1 MRVEIVSGRS
11 HNGNV
16 RIAVVGAGPA
26 GAALSLL
33 LARGGAAVL
42 LIERETAFERVFRG
56 EGLMPLGLEML
67 HQMGFRERLRELPG
81 ATLDAW
87 DVYLD
92 RTRVMHIEEPSRE
105 LGDLALRIVSQP
117 ALLSALIDEAKTYP
131 AFVFRPG
138 VSVRD
143 LLRAGDRVT
152 GLRLSTPDGEETL
165 AADLVIGADG
175 RASLVRKRAG
185 LELRLLDESY
195 DVLWFKLPLPEALE
209 RVNPIQ
215 IFASGADAVLA
226 YRSWDGR
233 WQLAWMLPKGGWR
246 SARQRDWLAECAA
259 LLPEPLAEHLLS
271 HRDALVGPSLL
282 DVMVGRCPRWH
293 APGLLLLGDAAHP
306 MSPIRAQG
314 INMALRD
321 AVVAANH
328 LVPTLRAG
336 GDVAAALAAIQ
347 REREP
352 EIAKAQALQYRE
364 ARGQRWA
371 RERPWLMK
379 PMLAL
384 VPRMM
389 GSDAIR
395 GFIQKTWLRQQRP
408 LRMGIADVR
417 LRV

>member
-1 MRVEIVSGRS
+1 MSKSPQNE
-11 HNGNV
+11 NV

-33 LARGGAAVL
+33 LARGGAEVVL
-42 LIERETAFERVFRG
+42 VERETDFERVFRG

-81 ATLDAW
+81 DTLDAW
-87 DVYLD
+87 DIHLD
-92 RTRVMHIEEPSRE
+92 RTLVMHIEEPSRE
-105 LGDLALRIVSQP
+105 LGDLALRIVSQA
-117 ALLSALIDEAKTYP
+117 ALLSSLIDEAKKHP
-131 AFVFRPG
+131 AFAFRPG
-138 VSVRD
+138 ASVRD
-143 LLRAGDRVT
+143 LLRDGDRVT
-152 GLRLSTPDGEETL
+152 GVRLSTPGGEETL
-165 AADLVIGADG
+165 AADLVIGTDG
-175 RASLVRKRAG
+175 RASLIRKRAG
-185 LELRLLDESY
+185 LELRLLNESY
-195 DVLWFKLPLPEALE
+195 DVLWFKLPLPKALE
-209 RVNPIQ
+209 GVNPIQ
-215 IFASGADAVLA
+215 IFASSAEAALA

-233 WQLAWMLPKGGWR
+233 WQIAWLLPKGGWR
-246 SARQRDWLAECAA
+246 SARDRDWLAECAA
-259 LLPEPLAEHLLS
+259 LLPESLSEHLLS

-282 DVMVGRCPRWH
+282 DVMVGRCTRWH

-336 GDVAAALAAIQ
+336 GDVGAALAAIQ

-352 EIAKAQALQYRE
+352 EIAKAQTLQYRE
-364 ARGQRWA
+364 TRGQRWA

-379 PMLAL
+379 PLLAL
-384 VPRMM
+384 VPWLMR
-389 GSDAIR
+389 SEAIQA
-395 GFIQKTWLRQQRP
+395 FIQKAWLRQQRP
-408 LRMGIADVR
+408 LRMGIAGVR

>member
-1 MRVEIVSGRS
+1 MVAIVRKSS
-11 HNGNV
+11 QNEDV

-33 LARGGAAVL
+33 LARGGAEVL
-42 LIERETAFERVFRG
+42 LVERETDFERVFRG

-81 ATLDAW
+81 DTLDAW
-87 DVYLD
+87 DIHLN
-92 RTRVMHIEEPSRE
+92 RTRVMHIEEPSRA
-105 LGDLALRIVSQP
+105 LGDLALRIVSQT
-117 ALLSALIDEAKTYP
+117 ALLSSLIDEAKKHP
-131 AFVFRPG
+131 GFVFRPG
-138 VSVRD
+138 TSVRD
-143 LLRAGDRVT
+143 LRRDGDRVV
-152 GLRLSTPDGEETL
+152 GLRLSTPAGEETL
-165 AADLVIGADG
+165 AADLVIGTDG
-175 RASLVRKRAG
+175 RASVIRKRAG
-185 LELRLLDESY
+185 LELRLLNESY
-195 DVLWFKLPLPEALE
+195 DVLWFKLPLPKVLE
-209 RVNPIQ
+209 GTNPIQ
-215 IFASGADAVLA
+215 IFASGPDAMLA

-233 WQLAWMLPKGGWR
+233 WQLAWMLRKGGWR
-246 SARQRDWLAECAA
+246 SARERDWLAECAA
-259 LLPEPLAEHLLS
+259 LLPEYLGEHLLS

-336 GDVAAALAAIQ
+336 GDVDAALAAIQ

-352 EIAKAQALQYRE
+352 EIAKAQKLQYRE

-384 VPRMM
+384 VPWMM
-389 GSDAIR
+389 RSDAIR
-395 GFIQKTWLRQQRP
+395 GFLQNAWLRQQRP
-408 LRMGIADVR
+408 LRMGIVDVR

>member
-1 MRVEIVSGRS
+1 M
-11 HNGNV
+11 GNV
-16 RIAVVGAGPA
+16 RVAVVGAGPA

-33 LARGGAAVL
+33 LARGGAEIL
-42 LIERETAFERVFRG
+42 LVERETDFERVFRG
-56 EGLMPLGLEML
+56 EALMPLGLEML
-67 HQMGFRERLRELPG
+67 HQMGLRERLRELPG
-81 ATLDAW
+81 DTLDAW
-87 DVYLD
+87 DIHLD
-92 RTRVMHIEEPSRE
+92 RKRVMHIEEPSRE
-105 LGDLALRIVSQP
+105 LGDLALRIVSQSV
-117 ALLSALIDEAKTYP
+117 LLSSLIDEAKKHP
-131 AFVFRPG
+131 AFAFRPG

-143 LLRAGDRVT
+143 LVRDGDRVT
-152 GLRLSTPDGEETL
+152 GLLVSTPDGEETL
-165 AADLVIGADG
+165 AADLVIGTDG
-175 RASLVRKRAG
+175 RASLTRKRAG
-185 LELRLLDESY
+185 LELQLLNESY
-195 DVLWFKLPLPEALE
+195 DILWFKLPLPKLLE
-209 RVNPIQ
+209 GSNPIQ
-215 IFASGADAVLA
+215 IFASGACATLA

-246 SARQRDWLAECAA
+246 SARERDWLAECAA
-259 LLPEPLAEHLLS
+259 LLPDPLSEHVLS

-306 MSPIRAQG
+306 MSLVRAQG

-328 LVPTLRAG
+328 LVPMLRAG
-336 GDVAAALAAIQ
+336 GDVGAALAAIQ

-352 EIAKAQALQYRE
+352 EIAKAQTLQYRE

-384 VPRMM
+384 VPWMM
-389 GSDAIR
+389 RSDVIQD
-395 GFIQKTWLRQQRP
+395 FIQKTWLRQQRP

>member
-1 MRVEIVSGRS
+1 MRVEIVSKS
-11 HNGNV
+11 LQNGNV

-33 LARGGAAVL
+33 LARGGAEVL
-42 LIERETAFERVFRG
+42 LVERETDFERVFRG

-67 HQMGFRERLRELPG
+67 HQMGFRERLRDLPG
-81 ATLDAW
+81 HTLDAW
-87 DVYLD
+87 DIYLNGV
-92 RTRVMHIEEPSRE
+92 RIMHIDEPSRE
-105 LGDLALRIVSQP
+105 LGDLALRIVSQT
-117 ALLSALIDEAKTYP
+117 ALLSSLIEEAKKHP

-138 VSVRD
+138 ASVRD
-143 LLRAGDRVT
+143 LLRDGDRVA
-152 GLRLSTPDGEETL
+152 GLLLSTPAGEETL
-165 AADLVIGADG
+165 AADLVIGTDG
-175 RASLVRKRAG
+175 RASLIRKRAG
-185 LELRLLDESY
+185 LELRLLNESY
-195 DVLWFKLPLPEALE
+195 DVLWFKLPLPKALE
-209 RVNPIQ
+209 GTNPIQ
-215 IFASGADAVLA
+215 IFASGSDAMLA

-246 SARQRDWLAECAA
+246 RARERDWLADCAA
-259 LLPEPLAEHLLS
+259 LLPEPFSEHLLS
-271 HRDALVGPSLL
+271 HREALMGPSLL

-293 APGLLLLGDAAHP
+293 VPGLLLLGDAAHP

-336 GDVAAALAAIQ
+336 GDVGVALAAIQ

-352 EIAKAQALQYRE
+352 EIAKAQTLQYRE

-384 VPRMM
+384 VPWMM
-389 GSDAIR
+389 RSAAFQ
-395 GFIQKTWLRQQRP
+395 GFIQTTWLRQQRP

>member
-1 MRVEIVSGRS
+1 
-11 HNGNV
+11 
-16 RIAVVGAGPA
+16 
-26 GAALSLL
+26 
-33 LARGGAAVL
+33 
-42 LIERETAFERVFRG
+42 
-56 EGLMPLGLEML
+56 
-67 HQMGFRERLRELPG
+67 
-81 ATLDAW
+81 
-87 DVYLD
+87 
-92 RTRVMHIEEPSRE
+92 MHIAEPSGE
-105 LGDLALRIVSQP
+105 LGDLALRIVSQA
-117 ALLSALIDEAKTYP
+117 ALLSSLIDEAKKQVGF
-131 AFVFRPG
+131 AFRPG

-143 LLRAGDRVT
+143 LVRDGGRVT
-152 GLRLSTPDGEETL
+152 GLRISTPAGEETL
-165 AADLVIGADG
+165 TADLVIGADG
-175 RASLVRKRAG
+175 RASITRKRAG
-185 LELRLLDESY
+185 LELRLLNESY
-195 DVLWFKLPLPEALE
+195 DVLWFKVPLPKVLE
-209 RVNPIQ
+209 GANPIQ
-215 IFASGADAVLA
+215 IFASGADVALA

-246 SARQRDWLAECAA
+246 SARERDWLAECAA
-259 LLPEPLAEHLLS
+259 LLPEPLGAHLLA
-271 HRDALVGPSLL
+271 HRDVLVGPSLL

-293 APGLLLLGDAAHP
+293 VPGLLLLGDAAHP

-328 LVPTLRAG
+328 LVPALRT
-336 GDVAAALAAIQ
+336 GDDIDAALAAIQ
-347 REREP
+347 RERAP

-384 VPRMM
+384 VPWMM

-395 GFIQKTWLRQQRP
+395 AFIERAWLRQQRP

>member
-1 MRVEIVSGRS
+1 MLAR
-11 HNGNV
+11 
-16 RIAVVGAGPA
+16 A
-26 GAALSLL
+26 GAEVIL
-33 LARGGAAVL
+33 V
-42 LIERETAFERVFRG
+42 ERETDFERVFRG
-56 EGLMPLGLEML
+56 EGLMPLGLDML
-67 HQMGFRERLRELPG
+67 HQMGFRERLREFPG
-81 ATLDAW
+81 HTVDAW
-87 DVYLD
+87 DIYLN
-92 RTRVMHIEEPSRE
+92 RVRIMHIEEPSHE
-105 LGDLALRIVSQP
+105 LRDLALRIVSQP
-117 ALLSALIDEAKTYP
+117 ALLSSLIDEAKKHPT
-131 AFVFRPG
+131 FVFRPG
-138 VSVRD
+138 ASVRD
-143 LLRAGDRVT
+143 LLRDGDRVT
-152 GLRLSTPDGEETL
+152 GLLLSTPGGEETL

-175 RASLVRKRAG
+175 RASLIRKRAG
-185 LELRLLDESY
+185 LELRLLNESY
-195 DVLWFKLPLPEALE
+195 DVLWFKLPLPKALD
-209 RVNPIQ
+209 RINPIQ
-215 IFASGADAVLA
+215 IFASGADAMLA

-233 WQLAWMLPKGGWR
+233 WQLAWMLPKGSWR
-246 SARQRDWLAECAA
+246 SARERDWLAECAA
-259 LLPEPLAEHLLS
+259 LLPKSLGEHLLS
-271 HRDALVGPSLL
+271 HRNAVAGPSLL

-336 GDVAAALAAIQ
+336 GDISAALVAIQ

-384 VPRMM
+384 VPWMM
-389 GSDAIR
+389 RSDAIQ
-395 GFIQKTWLRQQRP
+395 GFIQATWLRQQRP

>member
-1 MRVEIVSGRS
+1 MRVETLSGRS
-11 HNGNV
+11 QNGKV

-26 GAALSLL
+26 GAAVSLL
-33 LARGGAAVL
+33 LARCGAEVL
-42 LIERETAFERVFRG
+42 LVERETDFDRVFRG
-56 EGLMPLGLEML
+56 EALMPLGLEML
-67 HQMGFRERLRELPG
+67 HQMGFRERLRALPG
-81 ATLDAW
+81 DPLDSW
-87 DVYLD
+87 DIYLD

-105 LGDLALRIVSQP
+105 LGELALRIVSQA
-117 ALLSALIDEAKTYP
+117 ALLSSLIDEARQHP

-138 VSVRD
+138 TTVRD
-143 LLRAGDRVT
+143 LLRDGDRVT
-152 GLRLSTPDGEETL
+152 GLRLSTPQGEETR
-165 AADLVIGADG
+165 AADLVIGTDG

-185 LELRLLDESY
+185 LELRLLNESY
-195 DVLWFKLPLPEALE
+195 DVLWFKLPLPTMQPDT
-209 RVNPIQ
+209 NPIQ
-215 IFASGADAVLA
+215 IFASGADAALA

-233 WQLAWMLPKGGWR
+233 WQVAWMLPKGAWR
-246 SARQRDWLAECAA
+246 SARERDWLAECAA
-259 LLPEPLAEHLLS
+259 LMPEPLGEHLRS

-328 LVPTLRAG
+328 LVPTLPTGR
-336 GDVAAALAAIQ
+336 DVDAALAAIQ

-352 EIAKAQALQYRE
+352 EIATAQTLQYRE

-371 RERPWLMK
+371 RQRPWLMK

-384 VPRMM
+384 VPWLMR
-389 GSDAIR
+389 SDGMQ
-395 GFIQKTWLRQQRP
+395 GFVQRTWLRQQRP

>member
-1 MRVEIVSGRS
+1 M
-11 HNGNV
+11 
-16 RIAVVGAGPA
+16 VGAGPA

-33 LARGGAAVL
+33 LARGGAEVVL
-42 LIERETAFERVFRG
+42 VERETDFERVFRG

-67 HQMGFRERLRELPG
+67 HQMGFRERLRALPG
-81 ATLDAW
+81 DTLDAW
-87 DVYLD
+87 DIYLN
-92 RTRVMHIEEPSRE
+92 RTRVMHIEEPSRA
-105 LGDLALRIVSQP
+105 LGDLALRIVSQT
-117 ALLSALIDEAKTYP
+117 ALLSLLIDEAKKHGG
-131 AFVFRPG
+131 FVFRPG
-138 VSVRD
+138 ASVRD
-143 LLRAGDRVT
+143 VLRDGDRVA
-152 GLRLSTPDGEETL
+152 GLVVSTPGGEETIP
-165 AADLVIGADG
+165 ADLVIGTDG
-175 RASLVRKRAG
+175 RASLIRKRAG
-185 LELRLLDESY
+185 LEIRLLNESY
-195 DVLWFKLPLPEALE
+195 DVLWFKLPLPKVLE
-209 RVNPIQ
+209 GINPIQ
-215 IFASGADAVLA
+215 IFASGADAALA

-233 WQLAWMLPKGGWR
+233 WQLAWMLPKGDWR
-246 SARQRDWLAECAA
+246 GARERDWLAECAA
-259 LLPEPLAEHLLS
+259 LLPEPLGEHLLS
-271 HRDALVGPSLL
+271 HRDAVIGPSLL

-336 GDVAAALAAIQ
+336 GDVGAALAAIQ
-347 REREP
+347 RERET
-352 EIAKAQALQYRE
+352 EIAKVQTLQYRE

-384 VPRMM
+384 VPWMM
-389 GSDAIR
+389 RSDAIQ

-417 LRV
+417 LRCS

>member
-1 MRVEIVSGRS
+1 MRTI
-11 HNGNV
+11 
-16 RIAVVGAGPA
+16 VVGAGPA

-33 LARGGAAVL
+33 LARGGAEVL
-42 LIERETAFERVFRG
+42 LVERETDFARVFRG

-67 HQMGFRERLRELPG
+67 HEMGFREQLHQLPG
-81 ATLDAW
+81 DRLDAW
-87 DVYLD
+87 DIHLD
-92 RTRVMHIEEPSRE
+92 RMRVMHIEEPSRE

-117 ALLSALIDEAKTYP
+117 ALLSALVDEAKKYP
-131 AFVFRPG
+131 AFTFRPG
-138 VSVRD
+138 ASARD
-143 LLRAGDRVT
+143 LLRDGDRVA
-152 GLRLSTPDGEETL
+152 GVVLSTPAGEETVRT
-165 AADLVIGADG
+165 DLVIGADG
-175 RASLVRKRAG
+175 RASLIRKRAG
-185 LELRLLDESY
+185 LELRLLNESY
-195 DVLWFKLPLPEALE
+195 DVLWFKLPVPEGLE
-209 RVNPIQ
+209 GTNPIQ
-215 IFASGADAVLA
+215 IFASGAAAVLA

-233 WQLAWMLPKGGWR
+233 WQLAWMLPKGSWR
-246 SARQRDWLAECAA
+246 SARERDWLAECAT
-259 LLPEPLAEHLLS
+259 LLPAPLADHLLS
-271 HRDALVGPSLL
+271 HRDAVVGPSLL

-293 APGLLLLGDAAHP
+293 IPGLLLLGDAAHP

-336 GDVAAALAAIQ
+336 GNVDVALAAIQ

-352 EIAKAQALQYRE
+352 EIVKAQTLQYRE

-384 VPRMM
+384 VPWMM
-389 GSDAIR
+389 RSDAIQ
-395 GFIQKTWLRQQRP
+395 GFIQRSWLRQQRP